1 MYLDKEGVSQMNRCL
16 LIIQL
21 GMLAFA
27 GGVQAQKPSPVVGI
41 ETRADNPLSSE
52 IRQSYQTVKKNII
65 KSAEEMPEENYSFK
79 PTPDI
84 RSFAQVLGHV
94 AESQMRTCS
103 AVMGT
108 PKSIDASSKTSKTD
122 LAAALQEAFAQCDK
136 AYEMLTDADASTMIK
151 TPHGQ
156 RTKMGAL
163 VANIM
168 HDTEQYG
175 IIAVYLRLKGLVPP
189 SSQH

>member
-1 MYLDKEGVSQMNRCL
+1 MKLCVVMIASAA
-16 LIIQL
+16 
-21 GMLAFA
+21 LAY
-27 GGVQAQKPSPVVGI
+27 GGVPQAQNPAPVVGI
-41 ETRADNPLSSE
+41 ETRAENPLSGE
-52 IRQSYQTVKKNII
+52 IKQSYQMVKNNII
-65 KSAEEMPEENYSFK
+65 KSAQEMPEENYSFK

-103 AVMGT
+103 AFTGAQ
-108 PKSIDASSKTSKTD
+108 KSIDAASKTSKAD
-122 LAAALQEAFAQCDK
+122 LVAALQEAFTQCDK
-136 AYEMLTDADASTMIK
+136 AYDMVTDADATNMIK
-151 TPHGQ
+151 TPRGQ
-156 RTKMGAL
+156 RTKLGAL
-163 VANIM
+163 IANTT